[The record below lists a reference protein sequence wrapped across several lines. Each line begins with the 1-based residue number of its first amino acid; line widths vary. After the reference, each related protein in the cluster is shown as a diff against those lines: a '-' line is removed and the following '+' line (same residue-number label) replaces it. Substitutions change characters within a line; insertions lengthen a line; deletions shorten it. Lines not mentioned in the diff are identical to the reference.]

1 MKKIFD
7 WNEYKAMARRAA
19 AEGLVLLRNEND
31 TLPIRKG
38 ERVSVFGR
46 IQLDY
51 YSTGAGSGGMV
62 NTPYQVSVVD
72 GLRACEDISIN
83 EELFEIYRTWE
94 ETHPFDPGV
103 GWAQEP
109 FYQEE
114 MPLSDEIVDKAA
126 SESDIAVVIFGRC
139 AGEDKDARYEKGSYL
154 LTDDEEDILA
164 KVCAR
169 FSRTVVLLNVG
180 SIMDM
185 SWVEKYGPQAV
196 MYIWQGGVE
205 GGNGVADVLT
215 GKVTPCGHLS
225 DTIAKR
231 IEDYPSYDC
240 FGDKVENIY
249 KEDIYVGY
257 RYFESVAKDKVL
269 YPFGFGLSYTD
280 FSMEVTDFTLNEN
293 EIHFF
298 VNVKNTGSCAGK
310 EVVQVYYEPPMGVL
324 GKPLRNL
331 IRFSKTVL
339 LHPGKSQRLFFKL
352 TIDEMASYD
361 DTGLTGNKSCFVLEA
376 GEYRLYVGNN
386 VRSAEYAGSTNLSE
400 LYVVKRLEE
409 ALAPTKPFERM
420 VFDGKR
426 MNYEPVLRRQTDIG
440 KRINERRPVVG
451 AYAGDKGYK
460 LVDVAN
466 GKIMME
472 EFLSQLSD
480 DDLIEMLRGE
490 GMCSPKV
497 TAGIAG
503 AIGGVTKELEYFGI
517 PVFGCADGPAGIRM
531 DTGAMAFSI
540 PSGTL
545 LACTFDIELVNRI
558 YVFEGMELRINQI
571 DTLLGP
577 GLNIHRNPLNGRNFE
592 YFSEDPYLTGQMAI
606 SELKGMQ
613 TMGVTGTCKHFAG
626 NNQETERHSADS
638 VISERALRE
647 IYLKAFEMA
656 VRDGGAYCIMSS
668 YGPVNGTWTAS
679 NYDLLTT
686 ILRGEWGYDGLVM
699 TDWAAKGSD
708 ELDPIKADGS
718 RQNVG
723 PMVRAQNDVYMVVGD
738 SKTNS
743 NNDNMRE
750 WLDAGK
756 ITRGELLRCA
766 ANICNVIMRSPV
778 MYKYLGKENEWEEID
793 RPEKDGETLIVM
805 KPETVDADKECSLSL
820 DGASTDA
827 GTKLQYRLTI
837 KTKGTY
843 QLTFKVRSFLPE
855 LSQINL
861 TFSVNN
867 TIKGAFT
874 LFGTGGEWKEITMDT
889 EINVAVENYIDI
901 YFGQSGMEL
910 GAITIK
916 KADA

>member
-1 MKKIFD
+1 MKRKFD

-19 AEGLVLLRNEND
+19 AEGLVLLRNENNA
-31 TLPIRKG
+31 LPVKKG

-62 NTPYQVSVVD
+62 NTPYEVSVVD

-114 MPLSDEIVDKAA
+114 MPLDDSIVENAA
-126 SESDIAVVIFGRC
+126 AKSDIAIVIFGRC

-154 LTDDEEDILA
+154 LTDDEEDVLQ
-164 KVCAR
+164 KVCAH
-169 FSRTVVLLNVG
+169 FDRTVVLLNVG

-185 SWVEKYGPQAV
+185 SWVEKYRPQAV

-225 DTIAKR
+225 DTIANR
-231 IEDYPSYDC
+231 IEDYPSFDC
-240 FGDKVENIY
+240 FGDVKENVY

-257 RYFESVAKDKVL
+257 RYFESVAKDKVM
-269 YPFGFGLSYTD
+269 YPFGYGLSYTK
-280 FSMEVTDFTLNEN
+280 FSIEVTDFSLNDN
-293 EIHFF
+293 EIRFF
-298 VNVKNTGSCAGK
+298 VNVTNIGECPGK

-331 IRFSKTVL
+331 IRFAKTVL
-339 LHPGKSQRLFFKL
+339 LNPGKSQRLFFTMK
-352 TIDEMASYD
+352 IDEMASYD
-361 DTGLTGNKSCFVLEA
+361 DTGLTGKKSCYVLEA
-376 GEYRLYVGNN
+376 GEYKLYVGED
-386 VRSAEYAGSTNLSE
+386 VRSAKYAGSSNLSE

-409 ALAPTKPFERM
+409 ALAPVRPFERM
-420 VFDGKR
+420 VFDGTR
-426 MNYEPVLRRQTDIG
+426 MNYEPVLRRQTDIAR
-440 KRINERRPVVG
+440 RIAERRPIVG
-451 AYAGDKGYK
+451 AYVGDKGFK
-460 LVDVAN
+460 LADVVN
-466 GKIMME
+466 GKVMME

-503 AIGGVTKELEYFGI
+503 AIGGVTQELEYFGI
-517 PVFGCADGPAGIRM
+517 PVFGCSDGPAGIRM
-531 DTGAMAFSI
+531 DTGAMAFSL

-545 LACTFDIELVNRI
+545 LACTFDIELVNRL
-558 YVFEGMELRINQI
+558 YVFEGMELRINNI
-571 DTLLGP
+571 DSLLGP

-613 TMGVTGTCKHFAG
+613 TVGVTGTCKHFAG
-626 NNQETERHSADS
+626 NNQETARHSADS

-647 IYLKAFEMA
+647 IYLKAFEYA
-656 VRDGGAYCIMSS
+656 VKDGGAYCIMST
-668 YGPVNGTWTAS
+668 YGPVNGTYTAS

-708 ELDPIKADGS
+708 ELDPSCKEGS
-718 RQNVG
+718 QQNVG

-738 SKTNS
+738 SKSNS
-743 NNDNMRE
+743 NNDNIRE
-750 WLDAGK
+750 WFDAGK
-756 ITRGELLRCA
+756 ITRGDLLRSA
-766 ANICNVIMRSPV
+766 ANICSVIMRSPV
-778 MYKYLGKENEWEEID
+778 MNKYLGKETEWEEIG
-793 RPEKDGETLIVM
+793 RPEKSGENLIVM
-805 KPETVDADKECSLSL
+805 KPETVDADKVSSLSL
-820 DGASTDA
+820 EGISTEA

-843 QLTFKVRSFLPE
+843 RMKFKVRSSLPE
-855 LSQINL
+855 LSQINVTL
-861 TFSVNN
+861 SVNN

-874 LFGTGGEWKEITMDT
+874 LFGTGGEWKEIVQDT
-889 EINVAVENYIDI
+889 DIRVAVENYIDI
-901 YFGQSGMEL
+901 YFGQSGMEI
-910 GAITIK
+910 GSITMEKI
-916 KADA
+916 